1 MTSFGALSSFSAHAQ
16 STQSTNNNIFDKA
29 ISNVKSSSTTTS
41 TNTAGSYLASSTS
54 ADATGSD
61 YSYKQE
67 VMSGLGI
74 GTGLDVSV

>member
-16 STQSTNNNIFDKA
+16 STQSTSNNIFDKA
-29 ISNVKSSSTTTS
+29 IAKTKSADTTS
-41 TNTAGSYLASSTS
+41 TNTAGSYLAGSTS
-54 ADATGSD
+54 TDATGSD

-67 VMSGLGI
+67 VMNGLGI